1 MAMAQSIYPNSVA
14 LERPG
19 PALALV
25 IALHIGVVA
34 VLVSLDVLPLQA
46 PFAALMVRVI
56 DTPPKQAEMTPPR
69 PKSVTHKPVAQSH
82 PEPAPERPQ
91 LAAETSAPAVAAA
104 PVTKETPLPLPLP
117 VAAIAPPAAVVSE
130 PRFDAAYLDNPAPV
144 YPALSRRLGE
154 DGRVTLRVFVESNGR
169 PSQVEIKAS
178 SGSPR
183 LDRAAQDAVARW
195 KFVPARRGTEAVG
208 AWVLVPIVFN
218 LRG

>member
-25 IALHIGVVA
+25 IGLHIGVVV
-34 VLVSLDVLPLQA
+34 VLISLDVLPLQA
-46 PFAALMVRVI
+46 PLAALMVRVI

-69 PKSVTHKPVAQSH
+69 PKPVTRKPVGQSP

-91 LAAETSAPAVAAA
+91 LAAETSTPAVAAA
-104 PVTKETPLPLPLP
+104 PVTKEIPPLAPLPLAATVPL
-117 VAAIAPPAAVVSE
+117 VAAVSE

-154 DGRVTLRVFVESNGR
+154 DGRVTLRVFVESSGR
-169 PSQVEIKAS
+169 PSQIEIKAS

-183 LDRAAQDAVARW
+183 LDQAAQDAVARW
-195 KFVPARRGTEAVG
+195 NFVPARRGKEAVG

>member
-1 MAMAQSIYPNSVA
+1 MAIAQSIYPNSIA

-25 IALHIGVVA
+25 IALHIGAVV

-46 PFAALMVRVI
+46 PLAALMVRVI
-56 DTPPKQAEMTPPR
+56 DTPPKQPEMTPPH
-69 PKSVTHKPVAQSH
+69 PKPVTHKPVAQSH

-104 PVTKETPLPLPLP
+104 PVTKEIPAPAPLP
-117 VAAIAPPAAVVSE
+117 VAATVPLAAAVSE

-144 YPALSRRLGE
+144 YPALARRMRE
-154 DGRVTLRVFVESNGR
+154 EGRMVLRVFVESNGR
-169 PSQVEIKAS
+169 PSQIQIRTP
-178 SGSPR
+178 SGSQR
-183 LDRAAQDAVARW
+183 LDQAAQDAVWRW
-195 KFVPARRGTEAVG
+195 KFIPARRGTEAVG